1 MKYRTLVVTFPL
13 LLSMNGCFTLDGI
26 NCNNFSFGGMAPRP
40 MVMGPVCRGRAG
52 FRPVFPSPPMRTPG
66 RGMSMTMTF
75 VQPMPISPPVIFNQP
90 QNGQVNY
97 NDNSRLEEL
106 QREVERLRSQVASQ
120 SSSTSS
126 VQSSGSDY
134 YRLQQD
140 VDALKRKFVE
150 QDRIND
156 QVQNKFKRIDEA
168 LAAIG
173 RAIQP

>member
-1 MKYRTLVVTFPL
+1 
-13 LLSMNGCFTLDGI
+13 
-26 NCNNFSFGGMAPRP
+26 
-40 MVMGPVCRGRAG
+40 
-52 FRPVFPSPPMRTPG
+52 
-66 RGMSMTMTF
+66 MTMTF

-90 QNGQVNY
+90 QNGQVN
-97 NDNSRLEEL
+97 DNSRLEEL

-120 SSSTSS
+120 STSSSS

>member
-1 MKYRTLVVTFPL
+1 
-13 LLSMNGCFTLDGI
+13 
-26 NCNNFSFGGMAPRP
+26 
-40 MVMGPVCRGRAG
+40 
-52 FRPVFPSPPMRTPG
+52 MRSPG

-106 QREVERLRSQVASQ
+106 QREVERLRSQVASLST
-120 SSSTSS
+120 SSSS